1 MDPDQTPSKAQIRL
15 FTLVATRKSY
25 AALLGG
31 QWVSSVGGYAY
42 TVALS
47 WVTLSVT
54 HSDAA
59 LGLVGAVGILANTF
73 SVVSG
78 VYVDRWDR
86 RRTMIVT
93 DVIRGLLSAAL
104 AVIAILHGLT
114 LWVIVLLVLLARFS
128 GTFFFPAAMALLP
141 TLVEE
146 NELPRAN
153 SLLDAGRTAAEMV
166 GQALGGALIGLIGPA
181 LVFVFN
187 ASTFAVS
194 VFSLLFVR
202 PLHPKPQ
209 PTSPTAAALKSH
221 PLADFWHQLV
231 AGQAPLWSNPLLRRI
246 VPIGMITGFASVA
259 LGTLDVAWIRQV
271 LHLGPLE
278 YGFFVMATAVGASV
292 GSLGSG
298 FALDR
303 HSPRRIAIAM
313 LIILG
318 GLEAIL
324 SFTPVYAPDLVI
336 AVLWGGANG
345 LLSTTITTV
354 LMQSVPREVLGRA
367 FGALV
372 TLTTITAPLGALVSG
387 VLATAVSLHFVFLGA
402 GVMIAAPAIGFVGLS
417 DPPRPAHQI
426 PASP

>member
-31 QWVSSVGGYAY
+31 QWVSSVGNYAY

-146 NELPRAN
+146 N
-153 SLLDAGRTAAEMV
+153 
-166 GQALGGALIGLIGPA
+166 
-181 LVFVFN
+181 
-187 ASTFAVS
+187 
-194 VFSLLFVR
+194 
-202 PLHPKPQ
+202 
-209 PTSPTAAALKSH
+209 
-221 PLADFWHQLV
+221 W
-231 AGQAPLWSNPLLRRI
+231 
-246 VPIGMITGFASVA
+246 
-259 LGTLDVAWIRQV
+259 
-271 LHLGPLE
+271 
-278 YGFFVMATAVGASV
+278 
-292 GSLGSG
+292 
-298 FALDR
+298 
-303 HSPRRIAIAM
+303 
-313 LIILG
+313 
-318 GLEAIL
+318 
-324 SFTPVYAPDLVI
+324 
-336 AVLWGGANG
+336 
-345 LLSTTITTV
+345 
-354 LMQSVPREVLGRA
+354 
-367 FGALV
+367 
-372 TLTTITAPLGALVSG
+372 
-387 VLATAVSLHFVFLGA
+387 
-402 GVMIAAPAIGFVGLS
+402 
-417 DPPRPAHQI
+417 
-426 PASP
+426 

>member
-1 MDPDQTPSKAQIRL
+1 MPTNFLAPAKPCPVWIS
-15 FTLVATRKSY
+15 RKFRSNS
-25 AALLGG
+25 G
-31 QWVSSVGGYAY
+31 
-42 TVALS
+42 
-47 WVTLSVT
+47 LSVT

-202 PLHPKPQ
+202 PLHPKSQ

-303 HSPRRIAIAM
+303 H
-313 LIILG
+313 
-318 GLEAIL
+318 
-324 SFTPVYAPDLVI
+324 
-336 AVLWGGANG
+336 
-345 LLSTTITTV
+345 
-354 LMQSVPREVLGRA
+354 
-367 FGALV
+367 
-372 TLTTITAPLGALVSG
+372 
-387 VLATAVSLHFVFLGA
+387 
-402 GVMIAAPAIGFVGLS
+402 
-417 DPPRPAHQI
+417 
-426 PASP
+426 